1 MRTENRRRRDHH
13 SNPSNRRWWLGS
25 SKGGEKRLVP
35 GEILK
40 HHHTGHLDGS
50 YTVLA
55 LSVKH
60 SSALRELVD

>member
-1 MRTENRRRRDHH
+1 MRTDNRRRRNYH
-13 SNPSNRRWWLGS
+13 SNPSKGRWLGS
-25 SKGGEKRLVP
+25 SKGGEKRPVP

-40 HHHTGHLDGS
+40 YHHTGHLDGS

-60 SSALRELVD
+60 SSALRQLVD